1 MISILTIN
9 TPIIFSGWDVS
20 IVQKYLY
27 CHIVIYAD
35 FGNSFYT
42 NRWQV
47 CLKGARRQR
56 QIRSKAWFR
65 SRGCRKPC
73 FSTASAP
80 VGRRVLS
87 LRWRER
93 IQKRGHEG
101 PLFFVCGMV
110 YPLLCATSCTPGANR
125 SQRVPRNR
133 RAKQIVRQTQS
144 PTIAIQM
151 PIAPRPN
158 TTAST

>member
-9 TPIIFSGWDVS
+9 TPMIFSVWDVS

-42 NRWQV
+42 NRWQE
-47 CLKGARRQR
+47 CPQGARRQR
-56 QIRSKAWFR
+56 NFRSKAWFR
-65 SRGCRKPC
+65 SRGCSKNHV
-73 FSTASAP
+73 FDSLGT
-80 VGRRVLS
+80 RRPAGAFFALAGKDTKKETPQGS
-87 LRWRER
+87 LFACMD
-93 IQKRGHEG
+93 G
-101 PLFFVCGMV
+101 

-144 PTIAIQM
+144 PTIAIQI